1 MVPGVVSGVSSE
13 GGGVVWFLVPS
24 VPFYLSV
31 PSLRVRSI
39 SPYRIEAWQC
49 APFLS
54 ARFPSLTAF
63 VCVRLRSSAFV
74 FARLRSSRSSSRLV
88 RLVRR
93 LVSILCLCGS
103 PVVPSCSSIRS
114 AVRCLVS
121 SGGPVSRL
129 VHRSSMFRLAWLIV
143 SRLVFS
149 SCLLVSSS
157 SPYSLVSP
165 GGSSRR
171 FVVSGSVLSSRSLLF
186 SFHLSVA
193 SHVVVM
199 MVAARHS
206 HIVAACFRPHCL
218 PSWNPIWR
226 WRRAE

>member
-1 MVPGVVSGVSSE
+1 MFGFS
-13 GGGVVWFLVPS
+13 FLPS
-24 VPFYLSV
+24 
-31 PSLRVRSI
+31 RSI
-39 SPYRIEAWQC
+39 Y
-49 APFLS
+49 PFRPCGFV
-54 ARFPSLTAF
+54 RFPHIGLKPGN
-63 VCVRLRSSAFV
+63 VRRFCQLVSPHSLRSSAFV